1 MYLNHK
7 LASPNV
13 LCASSYGRVKLGAIH
28 VRGGWV
34 VRVKVAG
41 NGWFKRRGIR
51 VRGGWVVK
59 VTGSGWFGSGV
70 L

>member
-1 MYLNHK
+1 M
-7 LASPNV
+7 
-13 LCASSYGRVKLGAIH
+13 
-28 VRGGWV
+28 

-51 VRGGWVVK
+51 VRGGWVVRVK